1 MAAPAAAGLCAA
13 APATAPVESTA
24 MAADIVAMRAM
35 LTRLR
40 LAFTWLLFGRGLKR
54 SYV

>member
-1 MAAPAAAGLCAA
+1 
-13 APATAPVESTA
+13 VESTA